1 MNNNSWFLQI
11 NPSTSDFVCNV
22 GDDLSVRPVNL
33 YAELSL
39 LQLFLRAW
47 PQMVTQ
53 NLIKKKNNVN
63 LWPKY
68 TLI

>member
-53 NLIKKKNNVN
+53 NLI
-63 LWPKY
+63 
-68 TLI
+68 